1 MEPMTDSATAFP
13 PPSDL
18 PPAPAWLDDIA
29 GDRALAWVAGRHA
42 AALAAVEGSERFEA
56 IRTEVETI
64 LDSSD
69 RIPTAAQADGLLYNF
84 WTDTDHPRGL
94 WRRTTWESYRAGAPG
109 RTGRIGGV
117 GRADGNNAPG
127 TPSGTS
133 RTGAPSGT
141 GNGSD
146 EHGDD
151 GPSSPVS

>member
-18 PPAPAWLDDIA
+18 PPAPAWLDDIE
-29 GDRALAWVAGRHA
+29 GDRALAWVAERNA

-94 WRRTTWESYRAGAPG
+94 WRRTTWES
-109 RTGRIGGV
+109 
-117 GRADGNNAPG
+117 
-127 TPSGTS
+127 
-133 RTGAPSGT
+133 
-141 GNGSD
+141 
-146 EHGDD
+146 
-151 GPSSPVS
+151 